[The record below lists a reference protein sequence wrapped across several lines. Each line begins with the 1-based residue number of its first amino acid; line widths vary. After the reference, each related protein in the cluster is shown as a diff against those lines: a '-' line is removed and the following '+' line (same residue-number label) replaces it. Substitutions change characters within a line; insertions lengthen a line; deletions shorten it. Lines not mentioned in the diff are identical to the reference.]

1 MDEQQFLNQTANS
14 VGEPVFLY
22 NLTTSR
28 PGCAVVAATPL
39 KHLDFKSIKKSTRSA
54 TYNWSKSSHQA
65 AATYH
70 EAYQEWRFNN
80 KRARELAEL
89 PVATIDELK
98 TKCDALGSSAVS
110 SSGTESIPATT
121 L

>member
-1 MDEQQFLNQTANS
+1 MMLCE
-14 VGEPVFLY
+14 Y
-22 NLTTSR
+22 NNSR

-39 KHLDFKSIKKSTRSA
+39 KHLDFKSIKKSARSA

-89 PVATIDELK
+89 PVATIDELRA
-98 TKCDALGSSAVS
+98 KCDAIRSTASN
-110 SSGTESIPATT
+110 SGTDSIQSTT